1 MCGGM
6 GGDDPVQCG
15 CHHTTGLGL
24 QICRDLFS
32 SLIMYDWRLQ
42 MQIVRVSSKDFYLLS
57 HLTGP
62 CCAFSLWV
70 FILHTES
77 GSSKMKC
84 NVRILRMHLS
94 PRPLFSLYNYL
105 HNMHVSIA
113 VHRLMCVLMN
123 GSPGSAHGICGLGV
137 SCQCSNWW
145 VTHILLSYYY
155 FCSVSFS

>member
-1 MCGGM
+1 MLVCSM
-6 GGDDPVQCG
+6 APVDVRAQVLGTFFSFSHLGLWDCVQLI
-15 CHHTTGLGL
+15 GLG
-24 QICRDLFS
+24 
-32 SLIMYDWRLQ
+32 
-42 MQIVRVSSKDFYLLS
+42 SKLFYLLS

-62 CCAFSLWV
+62 CFAFSLWV
-70 FILHTES
+70 FILHTVS
-77 GSSKMKC
+77 GSSKMKY